1 MVRDVMTGMGRISE
15 ITWDHPPFTDQNGGS
30 YCLQLRVLVRRAHN
44 GSQLWRCSRKPTRWT
59 ADLTLVGSFSCGAR
73 LIWLVMWAPLMRI
86 SPGHPPKSFAFNTKA
101 EGKTSG
107 FLKNSPQVSQRL
119 SCLLIESQVNSFLKA
134 KSFFPPWLDQSFF
147 KPTP

>member
-1 MVRDVMTGMGRISE
+1 
-15 ITWDHPPFTDQNGGS
+15 
-30 YCLQLRVLVRRAHN
+30 
-44 GSQLWRCSRKPTRWT
+44 
-59 ADLTLVGSFSCGAR
+59 
-73 LIWLVMWAPLMRI
+73 MWAPLMGI

-134 KSFFPPWLDQSFF
+134 KSFFPLDWTNPFSSPPLNYCWFVDTMF
-147 KPTP
+147 AA